1 MKKIYI
7 LLIAIFAI
15 SSTSCSDYLDS
26 DYIFEDRET
35 IDKVFTD
42 YKKTEQWLAQAYT
55 YLLGQCCD
63 VASKRNTPFVFDDCM
78 YYGDDDVTVDA
89 TKAVLYLIINSVKEH
104 TMKTLSK
111 ILGTVVIM
119 VFDRLLFSS
128 SMQI

>member
-7 LLIAIFAI
+7 LLVAIFAI

-78 YYGDDDVTVDA
+78 YYGDDDVTVQP
-89 TKAVLYLIINSVKEH
+89 KAVLYLIINSVKEH

>member
-7 LLIAIFAI
+7 LLVAIFAI

-55 YLLGQCCD
+55 Y
-63 VASKRNTPFVFDDCM
+63 
-78 YYGDDDVTVDA
+78 
-89 TKAVLYLIINSVKEH
+89 
-104 TMKTLSK
+104 
-111 ILGTVVIM
+111 
-119 VFDRLLFSS
+119 
-128 SMQI
+128 

>member
-1 MKKIYI
+1 MKKKYI
-7 LLIAIFAI
+7 LLVAIFALGSI
-15 SSTSCSDYLDS
+15 SCSDYLDS

-42 YKKTEQWLAQAYT
+42 YKKTERWLAQTYT

-89 TKAVLYLIINSVKEH
+89 TKGGA
-104 TMKTLSK
+104 LSYNK
-111 ILGTVVIM
+111 FREGTY
-119 VFDRLLFSS
+119 D
-128 SMQI
+128 

>member
-7 LLIAIFAI
+7 LLVAIFAI

-63 VASKRNTPFVFDDCM
+63 VASKRNESGVTNEPFCSM
-78 YYGDDDVTVDA
+78 CSPNTSR
-89 TKAVLYLIINSVKEH
+89 KAAS
-104 TMKTLSK
+104 SK
-111 ILGTVVIM
+111 WVAE
-119 VFDRLLFSS
+119 
-128 SMQI
+128 

>member
-1 MKKIYI
+1 M
-7 LLIAIFAI
+7 
-15 SSTSCSDYLDS
+15 DS

-78 YYGDDDVTVDA
+78 YYGDDDVTAVSYTHLDVYKRQLGVA
-89 TKAVLYLIINSVKEH
+89 TTIFGHQRYVISIIIMCFIIHGLYGEMSGEV
-104 TMKTLSK
+104 M
-111 ILGTVVIM
+111 
-119 VFDRLLFSS
+119 
-128 SMQI
+128 